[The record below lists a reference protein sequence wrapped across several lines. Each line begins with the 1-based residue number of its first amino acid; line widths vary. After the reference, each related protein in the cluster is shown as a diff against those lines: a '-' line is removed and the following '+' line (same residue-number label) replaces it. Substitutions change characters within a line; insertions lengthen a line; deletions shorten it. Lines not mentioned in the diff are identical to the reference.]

1 MKYPLALC
9 LLLLVSCRSSPVW
22 GEVEE
27 RESEAPIDPVVESPP
42 TTSESPAAS
51 VRSIDVHRGDG
62 PDFLEFPKGGD
73 AVVASVGSEDLRK
86 SQVYDYMLQTFPEKV
101 RSSIAVMLSN
111 RVLAVEV
118 AKHGIRVDEDEID
131 RWWASQEKQMRERAR
146 LETGRA
152 LDLETWLLRKT
163 GQGLT
168 EYERVARNRERSKRL
183 LSRLVRYQ
191 ELLEDRVRFR
201 IISLTDPDQARKIRG
216 MLEDGADFAAL
227 ARTYSIHPS
236 AENGGLMFPVWR
248 LALNPA
254 LERVAFDLPVGSIS
268 PVIEARD
275 AVGRRRFQI
284 VRIVERH
291 KGRKISYRDV
301 EDEIIHG
308 LTTRPMSEDEWY
320 MWQLRVE
327 RMTKIRVQGR

>member
-1 MKYPLALC
+1 MKYLLALC
-9 LLLLVSCRSSPVW
+9 VLCLVSCRTSPHW

-27 RESEAPIDPVVESPP
+27 TESEAPRDPVVEAA
-42 TTSESPAAS
+42 PARPKSSAS
-51 VRSIDVHRGDG
+51 SVPDIDVHRGVG
-62 PDFLEFPKGGD
+62 PDFLAFPPGGD

-111 RVLAVEV
+111 RILAVEV

-131 RWWASQEKQMRERAR
+131 RWWAGQEKQMRERAR

-191 ELLEDRVRFR
+191 EMLEDRVRFR
-201 IISLTDPDQARKIRG
+201 IISLTDPGQARKIRG

-268 PVIEARD
+268 SVIEARD
-275 AVGRRRFQI
+275 AVGRRRYQI
-284 VRIVERH
+284 VRIVERN
-291 KGRKISYRDV
+291 KGRKTSYRAV
-301 EDEIIHG
+301 EDEIIQG
-308 LTTRPMSEDEWY
+308 LARRPMTEDEWY